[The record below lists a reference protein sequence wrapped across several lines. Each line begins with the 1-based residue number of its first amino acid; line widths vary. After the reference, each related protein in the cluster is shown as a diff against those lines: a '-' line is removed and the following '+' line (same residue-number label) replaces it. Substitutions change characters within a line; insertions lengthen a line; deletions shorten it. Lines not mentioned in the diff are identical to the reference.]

1 MQRFEQVPPPPSSNK
16 QVVESRSIAEEEER
30 HGVKGLFKGRAAGR
44 NSLTFQPSRIF
55 FNSVA
60 KTVGRK
66 LPFDYVPRIQL
77 GKRMAGGG
85 GGLSAFQPT
94 DRPTNLFL
102 LHPSVEPAPAIFFN
116 SFRFD
121 RIYCFLQL
129 LSQAFL
135 ALLHTS
141 SFKRGRVKW
150 WTREGVQIGV
160 VDTMDDNFFRLRL
173 ERKCWWI
180 I

>member
-77 GKRMAGGG
+77 GKRMAEGEGFPPF
-85 GGLSAFQPT
+85 SRPT
-94 DRPTNLFL
+94 DRPT
-102 LHPSVEPAPAIFFN
+102 
-116 SFRFD
+116 SFSFTPVWNQPRQSPLIRFVS
-121 RIYCFLQL
+121 IVFIV
-129 LSQAFL
+129 
-135 ALLHTS
+135 
-141 SFKRGRVKW
+141 SF
-150 WTREGVQIGV
+150 
-160 VDTMDDNFFRLRL
+160 NFFPKRFLRSCTPP
-173 ERKCWWI
+173 RSRGGGWNDGRGKACK
-180 I
+180 